1 MPKKQKALWFAKRC
15 AFTLAVAALCYLL
28 FGVLGSGCLWWQT
41 LGLPCPTCGMSRAW
55 LCALSADFA
64 GAFFWHPLFWIIPPL
79 VLLLIFAGAERRW
92 VQKSLIFCAVLFAVV
107 YLARMVLL
115 FPHTAPMTVN
125 PNGLLPRL
133 FGGYFS

>member
-1 MPKKQKALWFAKRC
+1 MPEKQKALWLAKRC
-15 AFTLAVAALCYLL
+15 ALTLAVAALCFLL
-28 FGVLGSGCLWWQT
+28 FGVWGSGCLWWQT

-55 LCALSADFA
+55 LCALHADFA
-64 GAFFWHPLFWIIPPL
+64 GAFFWHPLFWAIPPL
-79 VLLLIFAGAERRW
+79 ALLLIFAGAGRRW
-92 VQKSLIFCAVLFAVV
+92 VQKSLIFCAALFAAV
-107 YLARMVLL
+107 YLIRMVLL